1 MDIIIMV
8 LTTVK
13 HNICFLNTRHISSHN
28 PLQYIHTASWLYH
41 KSRPCACIYVWWRN
55 KLHFLFEITVTFNVS
70 LHNEI
75 TAIVTEI
82 ICTWRGWLVGLSSSA
97 ANGKGYTGMFSL
109 LVVPSLCL
117 SVSVY
122 MPVRNVREE
131 LVNDFDYIFRIG
143 GIWHKEQSA
152 ICWECYV

>member
-1 MDIIIMV
+1 MHVARVVGWFIIICGERQRLYGYVFTVGRSV
-8 LTTVK
+8 L
-13 HNICFLNTRHISSHN
+13 
-28 PLQYIHTASWLYH
+28 
-41 KSRPCACIYVWWRN
+41 
-55 KLHFLFEITVTFNVS
+55 
-70 LHNEI
+70 
-75 TAIVTEI
+75 
-82 ICTWRGWLVGLSSSA
+82 
-97 ANGKGYTGMFSL
+97 
-109 LVVPSLCL
+109 PSLCL